1 MTMDKRQ
8 QIYNRLYSKATD
20 NRRFSFP
27 DNRHNIDRL
36 RLRLHRF
43 GFHHAARLPDSDVLR
58 ITVEAWRLQWR
69 LRIGAET
76 ALYLAM
82 RGMQQKRD

>member
-8 QIYNRLYSKATD
+8 QIYNRLYSRATD
-20 NRRFSFP
+20 SRRSFVFSE
-27 DNRHNIDRL
+27 RHNIDRL